1 MKITTASLIRAE
13 MQKAGEDGRTF
24 KVTFVKRTTNEVR
37 EMVCQLKQFAISYM
51 FGGSLAYNPKNYDL
65 LGVWDVQKQGF
76 RSVDCRTVIS
86 IESEFLSGVLNS
98 ELKASA

>member
-1 MKITTASLIRAE
+1 MAGLSKSLLSREPPMKLE
-13 MQKAGEDGRTF
+13 
-24 KVTFVKRTTNEVR
+24 
-37 EMVCQLKQFAISYM
+37 
-51 FGGSLAYNPKNYDL
+51 NPKNYDL

>member
-24 KVTFVKRTTNEVR
+24 KVTFVK
-37 EMVCQLKQFAISYM
+37 FAISYM
-51 FGGSLAYNPKNYDL
+51 SGGSLAYNPKNYDL